1 MDEHSLWVFF
11 KEGAKRMKLTH
22 KTQRQGAFKDEGYR
36 LLGQRIKQVSE
47 PSALEAM
54 VKYYTKDLERLQGL
68 NRPIPAVLKANL
80 HAVKERIRELGLDP
94 QELLQRHNPMIESSS
109 DFHAMAREVMAN
121 LQRTQ
126 AERQK
131 LERIY
136 KLDVKG

>member
-1 MDEHSLWVFF
+1 
-11 KEGAKRMKLTH
+11 MKLNPNI
-22 KTQRQGAFKDEGYR
+22 QRQGAFKDEGYR
-36 LLGQRIKQVSE
+36 LLGQRIKEVSE

-80 HAVKERIRELGLDP
+80 HAVKERIRELGLNP

-109 DFHAMAREVMAN
+109 DFHTMTREVLAN
-121 LQRTQ
+121 LQRTE

-131 LERIY
+131 LERSF

>member
-1 MDEHSLWVFF
+1 
-11 KEGAKRMKLTH
+11 MKLNPN
-22 KTQRQGAFKDEGYR
+22 TQRQGAFKDEGYR
-36 LLGQRIKQVSE
+36 LLGQRIKEVSE

-80 HAVKERIRELGLDP
+80 HAVKERIRELGLNP

-109 DFHAMAREVMAN
+109 DFHTMTREVLAN
-121 LQRTQ
+121 LQRTE

-131 LERIY
+131 LERSF

>member
-1 MDEHSLWVFF
+1 
-11 KEGAKRMKLTH
+11 MKLDPN
-22 KTQRQGAFKDEGYR
+22 TQRQGAFKDEGYR
-36 LLGQRIKQVSE
+36 LLGNRIKQVSQ

-54 VKYYTKDLERLQGL
+54 VKYYTKDLERLKGL

-94 QELLQRHNPMIESSS
+94 HELLHRHNPMIESSS
-109 DFHAMAREVMAN
+109 DFHAMTREVMAN
-121 LQRTQ
+121 LQRTE

-136 KLDVKG
+136 KLNVKG

>member
-1 MDEHSLWVFF
+1 MQF
-11 KEGAKRMKLTH
+11 TH
-22 KTQRQGAFKDEGYR
+22 KTQRLGTYKDEGYR
-36 LLGQRIKQVSE
+36 LLGQRIKQVTQ

-54 VKYYTKDLERLQGL
+54 VKYYTKDLERLKGL

-80 HAVKERIRELGLDP
+80 HAVKERIKELGLDP

-109 DFHAMAREVMAN
+109 DFHAMTREVMAN
-121 LQRTQ
+121 LQRTE

>member
-1 MDEHSLWVFF
+1 
-11 KEGAKRMKLTH
+11 MKLNPNI
-22 KTQRQGAFKDEGYR
+22 QRQGAFKDEGYR

-80 HAVKERIRELGLDP
+80 HAVKERIRELGLNP

-109 DFHAMAREVMAN
+109 DFHTMTREVLAN
-121 LQRTQ
+121 LQRTE

-131 LERIY
+131 LERSF

>member
-1 MDEHSLWVFF
+1 
-11 KEGAKRMKLTH
+11 MKLNPN
-22 KTQRQGAFKDEGYR
+22 TQRQGAFKDEGYR

-80 HAVKERIRELGLDP
+80 HAVKERIRELGLNP

-109 DFHAMAREVMAN
+109 DFHTMTREVLAN
-121 LQRTQ
+121 LQRTE

-131 LERIY
+131 LERSF

>member
-1 MDEHSLWVFF
+1 
-11 KEGAKRMKLTH
+11 MKLNPN
-22 KTQRQGAFKDEGYR
+22 TQRQGAFKDEGYR

-80 HAVKERIRELGLDP
+80 YAVKERIRELGLNP

-109 DFHAMAREVMAN
+109 DFHVMTREVLAN
-121 LQRTQ
+121 LQRTE

-131 LERIY
+131 LERSF